1 MFYWKIDKKRPL
13 TWTGCGTLTGTGY
26 GVGTGT
32 WCGTGTYFRLKID
45 LIFFSYNL

>member
-1 MFYWKIDKKRPL
+1 MFYWKIDKKGSL

-45 LIFFSYNL
+45 LMFFSYNL